1 MDELL
6 LETPAGGLNLAELRF
21 LMAGATQ
28 VDMTKPNPTGETGW
42 LTDKAWLSILEMST
56 KFPSFKKFDD
66 DFIKDLDKWQKIYD
80 SSEPQNF
87 EVNPWPAKWADLEL
101 LQKTIV
107 MRALRPDKVIPMLQ
121 KIVAECKQLGDFYL
135 KAPQT
140 DMESLYNDS
149 KNNAPIIIVI
159 SPGADPM
166 TEIDA
171 LGAKKKIGVLSLS
184 LGRGQS

>member
-1 MDELL
+1 
-6 LETPAGGLNLAELRF
+6 
-21 LMAGATQ
+21 
-28 VDMTKPNPTGETGW
+28 
-42 LTDKAWLSILEMST
+42 
-56 KFPSFKKFDD
+56 
-66 DFIKDLDKWQKIYD
+66 
-80 SSEPQNF
+80 
-87 EVNPWPAKWADLEL
+87 
-101 LQKTIV
+101 

-184 LGRGQS
+184 LGRGQSKKAVDAIKNA